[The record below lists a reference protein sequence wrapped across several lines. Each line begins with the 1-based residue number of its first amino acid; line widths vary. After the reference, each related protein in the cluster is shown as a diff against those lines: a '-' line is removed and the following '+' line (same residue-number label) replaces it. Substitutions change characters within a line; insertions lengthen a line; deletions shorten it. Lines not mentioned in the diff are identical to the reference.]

1 MSAVTI
7 NAPAGTHLFQ
17 DSLPLSGNVAT
28 VAPGQTSVITAS
40 APGYTPQSISI
51 QDGDA
56 PVTMTLAA
64 QDTTTSVPFTV
75 TLQPAVPDATASMTG
90 SNGSYAGMC
99 SQDGSACYFT
109 APPGQY
115 NLTVNDASGTYAP
128 SATVVNVSAAN
139 PYAAVQM
146 TAPSDPGNITG
157 IGAQTVPNAAAPYP
171 EDSVPLP
178 TPSGSE
184 AAYSNSAFQGYFTS
198 AQVNVSINGYVIDEL
213 NTIQWALQAN
223 TIPLYGYA
231 SHDADAYGAGRA
243 LVQGHL
249 VLNYVTEN
257 YLLTLLESIP
267 KPLTAVTG
275 STISYRPSQAASDQ
289 AAAQQLAQL
298 QQRLQAVKALSASQ
312 QGGMVNSLQ
321 QRINGILAR
330 SGPTVVARARAMAA
344 QQQKSQGLYANPVYF
359 PSAFD
364 IRIEIGTAPPIT
376 YRLLQKCKL
385 ISNEVICD
393 QSGQPILEA
402 YGFIARRAR

>member
-1 MSAVTI
+1 MSDVTI
-7 NAPAGTHLFQ
+7 NAPAGARLFQ
-17 DSLPLSGNVAT
+17 DGMPLVGNVAT
-28 VAPGQTSVITAS
+28 VAPGQISVITAS
-40 APGYTPQSISI
+40 APGYTPQTVSI

-198 AQVNVSINGYVIDEL
+198 AHVNVSINGYVIDEL

-231 SHDADAYGAGRA
+231 SRHADAYGAGRD
-243 LVQGHL
+243 LVQGQL

-257 YLLTLLESIP
+257 YLLTLLEAIP
-267 KPLTAVTG
+267 VGTSD
-275 STISYRPSQAASDQ
+275 STISFQNSQAAANQ
-289 AAAQQLAQL
+289 AAATQLSQL
-298 QQRLQAVKALSASQ
+298 LQRQQAVAALPASQ
-312 QGGMVNSLQ
+312 QGTMASSVQ
-321 QRINGILAR
+321 QRINSILAA
-330 SGPTVVARARAMAA
+330 GNPAVVTQARAMAA
-344 QQQKSQGLYANPVYF
+344 HS
-359 PSAFD
+359 
-364 IRIEIGTAPPIT
+364 T
-376 YRLLQKCKL
+376 YHSKR
-385 ISNEVICD
+385 D
-393 QSGQPILEA
+393 
-402 YGFIARRAR
+402 